1 MGGIVGGD
9 KYMVNNILFK
19 FAVGKIYPLG
29 WSPRIVS
36 IHNLYHVDSHS
47 LYGSDYAA
55 MKVAGH
61 ELKGLLAYFNLG
73 LRDLCL
79 PLMVH
84 IFLLLS
90 GLSAVRY
97 LTVLVIQALIDYRG
111 FRLLA
116 MSILPIK
123 KSTIVYGSNNYGHT
137 IHAENKKLGAKMR
150 LAAKKLNIK
159 PHLCGVIKSKSQVLC
174 SPADLEGH
182 VGEDGRTYLL
192 VRPRLQ

>member
-1 MGGIVGGD
+1 MQ
-9 KYMVNNILFK
+9 
-19 FAVGKIYPLG
+19 
-29 WSPRIVS
+29 WVS
-36 IHNLYHVDSHS
+36 TINWIWLIIGSLNSAEDSHG

-55 MKVAGH
+55 SKVAGH

-84 IFLLLS
+84 MSMLLNYGANS
-90 GLSAVRY
+90 SY
-97 LTVLVIQALIDYRG
+97 WIQALIDYRG

-123 KSTIVYGSNNYGHT
+123 KSTIVYGSNDYGHT
-137 IHAENKKLGAKMR
+137 IHAENKKLCAKMR

-159 PHLCGVIKSKSQVLC
+159 PHMCGVVKSQSKELC

-182 VGEDGRTYLL
+182 IGDDGRTYLL
-192 VRPRLQ
+192 VHILFSLSLCSHRLSISCRTSRA